1 MKDGEGDKQETVSES
16 LWEGVAVQRAIR
28 AVFLSG
34 AIGLMLKT
42 GGGDR
47 AGPGVCWK
55 KQVLEGTVSTK
66 ALGKKGGE
74 MLMELHGAASG
85 DVSEKKDRDANR
97 LQGGGRKRP
106 GLGGLGQVFGFVD
119 CTLNAGHYT
128 QSFLS
133 TIYHLKFYYSH
144 FTDEET
150 EPREA

>member
-74 MLMELHGAASG
+74 MLMETFDSSLTCQDPWQLTIGVVQS
-85 DVSEKKDRDANR
+85 VNKNTLLLSRSAN
-97 LQGGGRKRP
+97 
-106 GLGGLGQVFGFVD
+106 
-119 CTLNAGHYT
+119 
-128 QSFLS
+128 
-133 TIYHLKFYYSH
+133 
-144 FTDEET
+144 
-150 EPREA
+150 